1 MLESSS
7 LTEISNVTSALGE
20 NRGEVRQM
28 VKEIEKIESQLDK
41 PIQQEFQIVNR
52 RRQKKVM
59 S

>member
-1 MLESSS
+1 M
-7 LTEISNVTSALGE
+7 GE
-20 NRGEVRQM
+20 NRGEIRQM